1 MRFHRARLVFISTAL
16 TPLLMTH
23 PAPAAPPTAQPATWV
38 GYNLSVDLHN
48 LPTRYSC
55 DELQSKFRDVLLAL
69 GARQDLEVLTS
80 RCELGSHSPIARVR
94 FAIPELV
101 GRTSKRGVA
110 VEAAAAIVRL
120 EPGHPASLYA
130 ADCELLR
137 QIKDRLLAPMSR
149 PVVSFNLACAALSSS
164 RPRFNLS
171 VQTLKPL
178 DGGARVADRPQRE
191 LTGTKYSLRASK

>member
-16 TPLLMTH
+16 TPLLMAH

-38 GYNLSVDLHN
+38 GYNLSIDLHN

-178 DGGARVADRPQRE
+178 DGGARVADRSQRE